1 MKKLSRSKGF
11 KITPNGQWEFPGE
24 NTLIPSNQITMKG
37 VPYPVFGMDDTG
49 YSQMMY
55 PGMEYTYPG
64 SMVYE
69 IPMAQ
74 DGKQK
79 GVPDFNKL
87 YNEYKAIQSQINQY
101 IGNNEGG
108 KKEQEYRLKLND
120 LANKLVEEGV
130 SIENTDYV
138 PQHIKQDS
146 NSHYCI
152 GSSCYILNQAGENF
166 KYFSNS
172 NFQDDVIA
180 GKVPGR
186 TFDYSAKGVVPG
198 DIIQFK
204 RSQKGS
210 PYHAYLIQDISA
222 PDKDGNRKVI
232 AVGSAGSGPM
242 QNKEYTLTKDNKI
255 TSEYDGV
262 YDVQTIRRERFDK
275 NPVPNDLLKKR
286 DEIKSQLDKYYPNYK
301 KQNNLEKFTEVND
314 DPNVIYNYTP
324 GTAFEWNKKNRITRG
339 NPYSPTGRTINLED
353 SKISEILN
361 VFSNPDY
368 KQQFMAAQNVSP
380 EEYDAIVKNVI
391 GIYGQETKFGT
402 REEALGLSKFLP
414 GLYKSVG
421 PFQINPDNLKTKRF
435 SRDDLFDPIKGAE
448 AAATFLAEN
457 IQMLRNR
464 ANAKPEDDIYSKNLR
479 KDNYLE
485 YLSLLMND
493 RDALAGD
500 KKRIELGL
508 PILEGKSSYKR
519 NVDQYIQDLGVEA
532 IPISI
537 AAPEFQSGGT
547 FNPDTDEFI
556 GFVDELPQAQT
567 GKQVRKPKSIYA
579 DISTLTGKN
588 RYNAYKDS
596 LDLYT
601 YDQLHKQLEPSFSTA
616 QLMALNFGFNTS
628 SDYAN
633 NQRKLLQAAQEIIK
647 RNPRIKYGSPGSMF
661 NATYNDY
668 HLGNGIGNSPDLMM
682 KDNSIIPDGIWL
694 GGAGNDDWSNVKPKQ
709 QVIPFFGNKPKPSI
723 PKPTTSTSTT
733 RTITTTTNSKP
744 KITTNNYSNT
754 KKELIEPT
762 SQPRPELSELEY
774 LQPKTFTLP
783 TQQEEP
789 LKLNKSNTKYKEPY
803 KPSKVLLREM
813 GNINRYRNSIDGVI
827 KEPYKNSH
835 EVYMDDNK
843 GWRKVSPDEYEMLK
857 QQYPGADTEKGW
869 IKNSKKSKG
878 GLIKAQEGKENK
890 LRRRNQS
897 KEDDVLLGP
906 TLQSFEVEEV
916 RFPGEGLPLA
926 SGRTEPTMGPIEAM
940 LFAPAAS
947 SMLSSIVP
955 RVGSN
960 LMTGLGRS
968 LPGMSTVP
976 GATYGNLLGAYGA
989 TDAMVNRIPYIPG
1002 QLSRGEYGDA
1012 LANTLMSGLDIS
1024 GANMISPLSKGAGQL
1039 VREQIYNAVDP
1050 FGYGVREKI
1059 LNAPATWA
1067 RNTFNPSA
1075 RPKRI
1080 GSNFPTYY
1088 GQTVEEL
1095 GKNRLD
1101 AWRLGLNLNQKYN
1114 TFQPIGNNTYKIKRM
1129 NPNPDLFN
1137 DLYTDI
1143 LSNEIK
1149 KGGYYFGDDALINVS
1164 KRNFLRKIQN
1174 ANYPNDITS
1183 HYKHLANYNQPWK
1196 QVRIVEKSK
1205 NPNFTNSI
1213 YDADTQAIMGNY
1225 RWDVKKLDNGNIH
1238 FQSNDTWDINP
1249 WEKRGSINLDNTVPS
1264 PGYRKWNPL
1273 SDLEFL
1279 NLVGGK
1285 KFNIQN
1291 NFEVDPKTY
1300 KIIDS
1305 YKKGG
1310 TYNPNTDEFLGF
1322 ID

>member
-74 DGKQK
+74 DGKQT

-146 NSHYCI
+146 KSHYCI
-152 GSSCYILNQAGENF
+152 GSSCYILNQAGEDF

-275 NPVPNDLLKKR
+275 DIAPKDLLKKR
-286 DEIKSQLDKYYPNYK
+286 DALKADLEKYYPNYK
-301 KQNNLEKFTEVND
+301 VANIDEKVVEVND
-314 DPNVIYNYTP
+314 DPNAIYDSRT
-324 GTAFEWNKKNRITRG
+324 GTAFEWNQKNEI
-339 NPYSPTGRTINLED
+339 YSPATKEINLED
-353 SKISEILN
+353 SKINEILGM
-361 VFSNPDY
+361 FSSPDFK
-368 KQQFMAAQNVSP
+368 KQFLTTQNVSS
-380 EEYDAIVKNVI
+380 EEYDAIIKNVM

-402 REEALGLSKFLP
+402 RKEAPDFIAKSFP
-414 GLYKSVG
+414 GLVSSVG
-421 PFQINPDNLKTKRF
+421 PFQINPKNLKTQKF
-435 SRDDLFDPIKGAE
+435 SREDLFDPIKGAE
-448 AAATFLAEN
+448 AAAIFLAEN
-457 IQMLRNR
+457 LPLLRNR
-464 ANAKPEDDIYSKNLR
+464 SNAKPGTDTYSRNIT

-485 YLSLLMND
+485 YLPYLMND
-493 RDALAGD
+493 QRVIRRGD
-500 KKRIELGL
+500 YKNIEKGFPIVQGKSDYKERVDNYIKMLGL
-508 PILEGKSSYKR
+508 ES
-519 NVDQYIQDLGVEA
+519 
-532 IPISI
+532 IPISRP
-537 AAPEFQSGGT
+537 APEYQSGGT

-556 GFVDELPQAQT
+556 GFVDDLPQAQE
-567 GKQVRKPKSIYA
+567 GKQ
-579 DISTLTGKN
+579 T
-588 RYNAYKDS
+588 
-596 LDLYT
+596 
-601 YDQLHKQLEPSFSTA
+601 
-616 QLMALNFGFNTS
+616 
-628 SDYAN
+628 
-633 NQRKLLQAAQEIIK
+633 KLK
-647 RNPRIKYGSPGSMF
+647 
-661 NATYNDY
+661 
-668 HLGNGIGNSPDLMM
+668 
-682 KDNSIIPDGIWL
+682 
-694 GGAGNDDWSNVKPKQ
+694 
-709 QVIPFFGNKPKPSI
+709 
-723 PKPTTSTSTT
+723 
-733 RTITTTTNSKP
+733 
-744 KITTNNYSNT
+744 
-754 KKELIEPT
+754 
-762 SQPRPELSELEY
+762 
-774 LQPKTFTLP
+774 
-783 TQQEEP
+783 
-789 LKLNKSNTKYKEPY
+789 
-803 KPSKVLLREM
+803 
-813 GNINRYRNSIDGVI
+813 
-827 KEPYKNSH
+827 
-835 EVYMDDNK
+835 
-843 GWRKVSPDEYEMLK
+843 
-857 QQYPGADTEKGW
+857 
-869 IKNSKKSKG
+869 
-878 GLIKAQEGKENK
+878 
-890 LRRRNQS
+890 RRNQS
-897 KEDDVLLGP
+897 SEDDVLLGP
-906 TLQSFEVEEV
+906 TLQPFEVEEV
-916 RFPGEGLPLA
+916 RSPGDGLPLA

-947 SMLSSIVP
+947 SMLSSVVP
-955 RVGSN
+955 RVGSS

-1149 KGGYYFGDDALINVS
+1149 KGGYYFGDDALINAS
-1164 KRNFLRKIQN
+1164 RRNFLRKIQN
-1174 ANYPNDITS
+1174 ANYSNDITS

-1300 KIIDS
+1300 KIINS
-1305 YKKGG
+1305 YKDGG
-1310 TYNPNTDEFLGF
+1310 MYNSDTDEFLGF